1 MVWDIKW
8 ASAKNRM
15 ENVELVAT
23 EIKRSLVSKDRD
35 FAPGQLWQQEYAGRE
50 VFLRTWE
57 HQ

>member
-1 MVWDIKW
+1 M
-8 ASAKNRM
+8 
-15 ENVELVAT
+15 ELVAT

-35 FAPGQLWQQEYAGRE
+35 FAPRQKKWQQEYVERD